1 MMLTPEEALKIVLD
15 ATPQLEPA
23 AVSPNDALGRVLA
36 QDVCAD
42 RAYPPFDR
50 SMMDGFAV
58 RVSDAGKTIPVVGE
72 VAAGTTFD
80 DTLPT
85 GACVAIMTGAPCPS
99 GTEAVVQKEHVHL
112 SDGAAEL
119 PATIA
124 PDRNIVRTGSEC
136 ARGAVIVERGAR
148 ATPLHR
154 ALMESFGLESVS
166 VIPQAAATVIGTGS
180 ELVSDSAAPGVAQ
193 IRSSNAPVLGD
204 FIQAAGADCLAYRT
218 AGDTL
223 EAIAEAFEGASEGN
237 VVISTGGVSV
247 GTYDLVPK
255 ALESLGAK
263 IHFHGVEQRPGKPM
277 LFATYRNQLV
287 FGLSGNPMACIVG
300 FNIYVLPALRT
311 LMGFAPPSPRFSGV
325 LTSAIKGRGTF
336 TWFATG
342 LAEHVDGGCRV
353 TPHVGRGAA
362 DMFTT
367 ASANALIYVPPGAEL
382 AAGAPVTF
390 QPMPGCHF

>member
-1 MMLTPEEALKIVLD
+1 MLTPEEALRIVLD
-15 ATPQLEPA
+15 ATPRLAPA
-23 AVSPNDALGRVLA
+23 TVSPNATLGRVLA
-36 QDVCAD
+36 QDICAD

-50 SMMDGFAV
+50 AMMDGYAV
-58 RVSDAGKTIPVVGE
+58 RVADAGKTVPVAGE

-112 SDGAAEL
+112 SDSAVVL

-124 PDRNIVRTGSEC
+124 PDRNIVRVGSEC
-136 ARGAVIVERGAR
+136 SSGAVIVERGAR

-154 ALMESFGLESVS
+154 ALMESFGLNAVS

-180 ELVSDSAAPGVAQ
+180 ELVGETSTPGTAQ
-193 IRSSNAPVLGD
+193 IRSSNAPVLGE
-204 FIQAAGADCLAYRT
+204 FIRAAGADCLAYRT
-218 AGDTL
+218 ASDTL
-223 EAIAEAFEGASEGN
+223 DAIVEAFEHASGGN
-237 VVISTGGVSV
+237 IIISTGGVSV

-255 ALESLGAK
+255 ALEMIGAK

-277 LFATYRNQLV
+277 LFATYRDQLV

-300 FNIYVLPALRT
+300 FNIYVLPALRK
-311 LMGFAPPSPRFSGV
+311 LMGFDPPSPRLSGV

-342 LAEHVDGGCRV
+342 IAEHVDGGCRV

-367 ASANALIYVPPGAEL
+367 ASANALIHVPPGAEL
-382 AAGAPVTF
+382 AAGDTVNF